1 MHNPSDITL
10 EQYLTAK
17 RTVDDR
23 ALNRG
28 VFAQLHAELARFER
42 PRLLEIGAGTGTMVA
57 RLCEWSLF
65 RSAEYTLLDV
75 NAEGLATA
83 RAWLTGWA
91 ESTGRDITASADSL
105 HIQGS
110 EGDVQVRFVNAE
122 LGAYLAQSNR
132 DAGVDLLIANA
143 FLDLV
148 DIPSFLPSLFALL
161 APTGLFWF
169 TINFDGETIF
179 LPEQELDREV
189 MRLYHLG
196 MDERVLHGRS
206 GGDSKTGRKL
216 FPYLRAAGAEVL
228 AAGSSD
234 WVVFARHGS
243 YLNDEALFLHYIVQT
258 VDEALSLRPELDQV
272 AFANWIKTRHDEVER
287 GELVYIAHQL
297 DFLGRPG
304 PHARS
309 QA

>member
-1 MHNPSDITL
+1 VHHPSDITL

-28 VFAQLHAELARFER
+28 VFEQLRAELAHLER

-57 RLCEWSLF
+57 RLCEWGLF
-65 RSAEYTLLDV
+65 PNAEYTLLDV
-75 NAEGLATA
+75 NAAGLATA
-83 RAWLTGWA
+83 RAWLTEWA
-91 ESTGRDITASADSL
+91 TSTGRNVVTAADSL
-105 HIQGS
+105 HIQG
-110 EGDVQVRFVNAE
+110 GGGAVQVRFVNAE
-122 LGAYLAQSNR
+122 LGAYLALSHQ

-148 DIPSFLPSLFALL
+148 DIPKFLPLLFALL

-179 LPEQELDREV
+179 LPERELDSEV
-189 MRLYHLG
+189 MHLYHRG
-196 MDERVLHGRS
+196 MDERVLHGRP

-216 FPYLRAAGAEVL
+216 FSYLRAAGAEVV
-228 AAGSSD
+228 ASGSSD
-234 WVVFARHGS
+234 WVVFASDGA
-243 YLNDEALFLHYIVQT
+243 YLSDEALFLHYIVQT
-258 VDEALSLRPELDQV
+258 VDEALSVRPELDQC
-272 AFANWIKTRHDEVER
+272 AFANWIKARHAEIER

-304 PHARS
+304 RRAR
-309 QA
+309 